1 MSLVTPLT
9 LAERHG
15 MQIMYRDAVRKCQSM
30 DASELLSFLGNL
42 DSEARKFERTDDV
55 FKIFRQVASIARTE
69 LARKSPGTYVTLA
82 ILK

>member
-9 LAERHG
+9 LAEKHG
-15 MQIMYRDAVRKCQSM
+15 KQIMFRDAVKHCQTL
-30 DASELLSFLGNL
+30 DVPELLSFLGNL

-55 FKIFRQVASIARTE
+55 YSIFRQVASIARTE

-82 ILK
+82 ILR